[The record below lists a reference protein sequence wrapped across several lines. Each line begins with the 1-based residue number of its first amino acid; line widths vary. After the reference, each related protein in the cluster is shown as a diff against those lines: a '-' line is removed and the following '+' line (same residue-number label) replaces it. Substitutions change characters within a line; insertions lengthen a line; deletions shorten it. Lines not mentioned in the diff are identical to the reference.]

1 MKKKNIHQKQR
12 LQRLLPILRR
22 STFLCCIG
30 LTAWMTACTNETDE
44 LGEDSTSVVLRPV
57 FVAAS
62 PETRSIVNGLGTG
75 GGMINQIKLYVT
87 KEDGYSAYPGIGS
100 GANQGLSTYT
110 GEGKGTLIWTGTP
123 EVKLHNETARIFA
136 YAPESAALTKSTSS
150 DAHTIPVTVLDN
162 IEFDGS
168 SEWNC
173 TGDDYLYGSSSP
185 VVGTSGEITAS
196 NADGKFSPTIHLQ
209 HALAQVAFKLQ
220 TANGRPVDNNY
231 DYVKSIKLEATD
243 AFQAGDKG
251 KMRIDNGEIS
261 DLTAA
266 STLIF
271 TASANPKIC
280 GNYSSGN
287 IVAYGLVAAIN
298 NAPSSVTL
306 TITLGSKVNDTHKRA
321 LSVTS
326 ENFNVQWQKGQR
338 YIYNLTLTDRKI
350 EVSNVEIKRWT
361 NEDSDGIGT
370 LEPDLT
376 K

>member
-1 MKKKNIHQKQR
+1 MKKNNIHQKQR
-12 LQRLLPILRR
+12 LQRLLSILQK
-22 STFLCCIG
+22 STFLCSIG
-30 LTAWMTACTNETDE
+30 LTAWITACTNETDE
-44 LGEDSTSVVLRPV
+44 LGKDSTAVILRPV
-57 FVAAS
+57 FVATS

-87 KEDGYSAYPGIGS
+87 KSDGFSAYPGIGS

-136 YAPESAALTKSTSS
+136 YAPADAALTKSENST
-150 DAHTIPVTVLDN
+150 AHTIPVTVLDA
-162 IEFDGS
+162 ITFDSS

-185 VVGTSGEITAS
+185 EVGVSGKITAS
-196 NADGKFSPTIHLQ
+196 NKNGEFSPTIHLQ

-220 TANGRPVDNNY
+220 TANGRPVDGTY
-231 DYVKSIKLEATD
+231 DYVKSIKQEATD
-243 AFQAGDKG
+243 AFLAGSG
-251 KMRIDNGEIS
+251 TMQIS
-261 DLTAA
+261 DGAILGLGAA
-266 STLIF
+266 STLTF

-287 IVAYGLVAAIN
+287 IVAYGLVAPIAE
-298 NAPSSVTL
+298 PSSVKL
-306 TITLGSKVNDTHKRA
+306 TITLGSKNDDTNQRV

-326 ENFNVQWQKGQR
+326 NNFNVNWEKGQR
-338 YIYNLTLTDRKI
+338 YIYNLTLTDRAI
-350 EVSNVEIKRWT
+350 EVSGVEIKKWGA
-361 NEDSDGIGT
+361 DVSGT
-370 LEPDLT
+370 GDLEPDLT

>member
-1 MKKKNIHQKQR
+1 MKKNNIHQKQR
-12 LQRLLPILRR
+12 LQRLLSILRR

-30 LTAWMTACTNETDE
+30 LTAWITACTSETDE
-44 LGEDSTSVVLRPV
+44 LGKDSTAVVLRPV

-87 KEDGYSAYPGIGS
+87 KSDGFSAYPGIGS
-100 GANQGLSTYT
+100 GDDLGLSTYT
-110 GEGKGTLIWTGTP
+110 GTGGGSLTWTGYP
-123 EVKLHNETARIFA
+123 VVKLHNETARIFA
-136 YAPESAALTKSTSS
+136 YAPESAVLTKSENST
-150 DAHTIPVTVLDN
+150 AHTIPVTVLDA
-162 IEFDGS
+162 ITFDSS

-185 VVGTSGEITAS
+185 EVGVSGKITAS
-196 NADGKFSPTIHLQ
+196 NKNGEFSPTIHLQ

-220 TANGRPVDNNY
+220 TANGRPVDGIY

-243 AFQAGDKG
+243 AFLAGSGTMQIADG
-251 KMRIDNGEIS
+251 AIS
-261 DLTAA
+261 GLGAA
-266 STLIF
+266 STLTF

-287 IVAYGLVAAIN
+287 IVAYGLVAPLN
-298 NAPSSVTL
+298 NAPSSVML
-306 TITLGSKVNDTHKRA
+306 TITLGCKENDTNKRV

-326 ENFNVQWQKGQR
+326 ENFNVKWEKGQR
-338 YIYNLTLTDRKI
+338 YIYNLTLTDRAI
-350 EVSNVEIKRWT
+350 EVSGVEINKWGAEVSGSG
-361 NEDSDGIGT
+361 N
-370 LEPDLT
+370 LEPDLI

>member
-30 LTAWMTACTNETDE
+30 LTTWMTACTNETDE
-44 LGEDSTSVVLRPV
+44 LGQDSTSVVLRPV

-62 PETRSIVNGLGTG
+62 PETRSIVNGLGSG
-75 GGMINQIKLYVT
+75 DGMINQIKLYVT

-136 YAPESAALTKSTSS
+136 YAPESAALTKSVNSI
-150 DAHTIPVTVLDN
+150 AHTIPVTVESS
-162 IEFDGS
+162 ITFDGS

-185 VVGTSGEITAS
+185 EVGVSGKITAS
-196 NADGKFSPTIHLQ
+196 NADGEFSPTIHLQ

-243 AFQAGDKG
+243 AFHAGTG
-251 KMRIDNGEIS
+251 KMQIDNGEIS

-287 IVAYGLVAAIN
+287 IVAYGLVAPIAT
-298 NAPSSVTL
+298 PSSVKL
-306 TITLGSKVNDTHKRA
+306 TITLGNKTDDTNQRV
-321 LSVTS
+321 LSVTHN
-326 ENFNVQWQKGQR
+326 NFNVNWEKGKR

-350 EVSNVEIKRWT
+350 EVSGVAIKIWSG
-361 NEDSDGIGT
+361 EVSDSGN
-370 LEPDLT
+370 LEPDLI

>member
-12 LQRLLPILRR
+12 LQRLLPILLR

-30 LTAWMTACTNETDE
+30 LTTWMTACTNETDE
-44 LGEDSTSVVLRPV
+44 LGQDSTSVVLRPV

-75 GGMINQIKLYVT
+75 GGMINKIKLYVT
-87 KEDGYSAYPGIGS
+87 KSDGYTAYPGINS
-100 GANQGLSTYT
+100 SPNEGLSTYT
-110 GEGKGTLIWTGTP
+110 GTGGGSLTWTGYP

-136 YAPESAALTKSTSS
+136 YAPADAALTKSVNSI
-150 DAHTIPVTVLDN
+150 AHTIPATVLDA
-162 IEFDGS
+162 ITFDGS

-173 TGDDYLYGSSSP
+173 KGDDYLYGSSSSE
-185 VVGTSGEITAS
+185 VGASGEIKAS
-196 NADGKFSPTIHLQ
+196 NADGQFSPTIHLQ

-220 TANGRPVDNNY
+220 TANGRPVDGTY
-231 DYVKSIKLEATD
+231 DYVKSIKLEAAD
-243 AFQAGDKG
+243 AFLTGSGTMKIAD
-251 KMRIDNGEIS
+251 GEIS
-261 DLTAA
+261 GLTAA
-266 STLIF
+266 STLTF

-287 IVAYGLVAAIN
+287 IVAYGLVAPIN

-306 TITLGSKVNDTHKRA
+306 TITLGSKENDTNKRV

-326 ENFNVQWQKGQR
+326 ENFKVNWEKGKR
-338 YIYNLTLTDRKI
+338 YIYNLTLTDRAI
-350 EVSNVEIKRWT
+350 EVSGVEINRWGAEVSGSG
-361 NEDSDGIGT
+361 N
-370 LEPDLT
+370 LEPDLI